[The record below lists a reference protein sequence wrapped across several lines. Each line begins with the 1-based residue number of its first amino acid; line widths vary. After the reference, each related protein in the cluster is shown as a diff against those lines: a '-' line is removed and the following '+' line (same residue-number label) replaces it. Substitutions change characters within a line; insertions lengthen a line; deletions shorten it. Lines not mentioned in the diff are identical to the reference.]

1 MIRPALSYMSI
12 LVLALF
18 ASQPLFAQSHS
29 SEPVEKKETQPAA
42 AHEHLTSAG
51 QHEHCAIH
59 CIEPYA
65 ACSESEKV
73 VEVLRVITKAL
84 AHGDLSTA
92 AEYMDEK
99 CTAFD
104 AGSKKLIVG
113 KEALMKELHRKFE
126 EHGPGTAEPLL
137 SYTIDHPYAKV
148 TGDMAVVTF
157 VAVKEYGGKKPQK
170 LESRSTDIFVK
181 REGKWKKMH
190 YRSNWK
196 RVS

>member
-1 MIRPALSYMSI
+1 MSRTPLITLIILFAASLCLSYGLPALSESHI
-12 LVLALF
+12 
-18 ASQPLFAQSHS
+18 AS
-29 SEPVEKKETQPAA
+29 EKQEGQPAA
-42 AHEHLTSAG
+42 HDHKAVNGHD
-51 QHEHCAIH
+51 HCAIH

-73 VEVLRVITKAL
+73 VDVLRLITKAL
-84 AHGDLSTA
+84 AHGDLNTA

-113 KEALMKELHRKFE
+113 KDALLKELHRKFE
-126 EHGPGTAEPLL
+126 EHGPGTAEPLV

-148 TGDMAVVTF
+148 TGDVAVVTF
-157 VAVKEYGGKKPQK
+157 VALKEYGGKKPQK